1 MRTFEFEFHCF
12 DTIIAMICVSDNN
25 HFSCVIPPCF
35 VRNDVTVLKHHAAK
49 CRWFLIVGSMM
60 LLVVEFASAK
70 YLYFNALTDDVA
82 KIRVRNLRQ
91 THINIDARISKKTC
105 LLADNCRRFA
115 DHNKPWQ
122 RCGFLWNTG
131 LETGVGVKCG
141 IIMFDFLCCKLSP
154 FCGVCALLVVL

>member
-1 MRTFEFEFHCF
+1 MQ
-12 DTIIAMICVSDNN
+12 
-25 HFSCVIPPCF
+25 P
-35 VRNDVTVLKHHAAK
+35 
-49 CRWFLIVGSMM
+49 
-60 LLVVEFASAK
+60 
-70 YLYFNALTDDVA
+70 LTDDVA

-91 THINIDARISKKTC
+91 SHINIDARISKKTC
-105 LLADNCRRFA
+105 LLADKCRRFV